1 MAISTTLK
9 KILSRWNK
17 SQSRLSWLGGSS
29 GGKLGPEPECVG
41 AECPE
46 PDRETPPW
54 DTPKPNVLAGVDEVE
69 LARRRAQSAADKQRH
84 RDKLRKAKA
93 PPPKPK
99 PKPKPQPK
107 PEVRF
112 EDQPLCTSHI
122 CDCCGRPAIK
132 MTGDMIY
139 ENRDDLY
146 DVVFW
151 VCEPCDARVGTHKY
165 SEAPLGSMATARTRA
180 ARMEAHEA
188 FDLLWRYGG
197 KMSRSEAY
205 KWMRDTLGFPEDR
218 EIGIGFL
225 NESECKTLIESVHKH
240 IQAK

>member
-17 SQSRLSWLGGSS
+17 SQSQLSWLGDSS
-29 GGKLGPEPECVG
+29 GDKVGPRPECVG

-107 PEVRF
+107 AEVRF

-165 SEAPLGSMATARTRA
+165 SEVPLGSMATARTRA